1 MSCGLTLFLCGD
13 VMSGRGVDQ
22 IFAYPGVPTL
32 REEYVSNA
40 RAYVESAEA
49 VHGRINCPVPFC
61 WPWGDALRTLD
72 DLAPDFRVINL
83 ETCITR
89 SDDFEP
95 WKGIHYRMNPANIS
109 FLTAGR
115 PDVCVLANNHVLDF
129 GPCGLEET
137 LEELGRAGLR
147 WVGAGCDAARA
158 RRPVAVSTAD
168 GTRRLVV
175 LSAGVASSGIPPD
188 WAATEDRPGV
198 NVIPDLSDSTAA
210 RIIDELRGVQ
220 RPGDALVVSIHWG
233 SNWGYEVP
241 EDQIHFAHQLVDGGV
256 HIVHGHSS
264 HHPRPL
270 EVYRD
275 RLILYGCGDLINDYE
290 GISGQEMYRNDL
302 RLLYLPSVEPH
313 PGRLTGLRMLPVQAR
328 QMRLRHAC
336 RDDSEWLRGV
346 LTRVSRRFGTRVDL
360 DPDGML
366 VLRRTR
372 DRPGTSSGPTG
383 RHLVQ

>member
-1 MSCGLTLFLCGD
+1 MSD
-13 VMSGRGVDQ
+13 
-22 IFAYPGVPTL
+22 
-32 REEYVSNA
+32 A
-40 RAYVESAEA
+40 RAYVESTEA
-49 VHGRINCPVPFC
+49 VHGRIDCPVSFC
-61 WPWGDALRTLD
+61 WPWGDTLRTLD

-89 SDDFEP
+89 SDDFAP

-109 FLTAGR
+109 FLTAVR

-129 GPCGLEET
+129 GPRGLEET

-147 WVGAGCDAARA
+147 SAGAGCDAARA
-158 RRPVAVSTAD
+158 RSPVAVSTAD

-175 LSAGVASSGIPPD
+175 FSAGTASSGIPPN

-198 NVIPDLSDSTAA
+198 NVIPDLSDTTAA
-210 RIIDELRGVQ
+210 GIIDELRSVQ
-220 RPGDALVVSIHWG
+220 RPGDVLVVSVHWG

-241 EDQIHFAHQLVDGGV
+241 EDQIRFAHRLVDGGV
-256 HIVHGHSS
+256 HIIHGHSS

-313 PGRLTGLRMLPVQAR
+313 PGRLIGLRMLPVQAR

-336 RDDSEWLRGV
+336 RDDSEWLREV

-360 DPDGML
+360 DSDGML

-372 DRPGTSSGPTG
+372 DRPGMSRGRTG
-383 RHLVQ
+383 RHLSW